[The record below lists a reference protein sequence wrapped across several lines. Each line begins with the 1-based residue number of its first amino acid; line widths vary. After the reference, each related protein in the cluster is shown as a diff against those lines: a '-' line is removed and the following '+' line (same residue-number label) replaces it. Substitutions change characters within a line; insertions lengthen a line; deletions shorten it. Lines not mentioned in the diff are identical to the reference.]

1 MINTKNINREI
12 MGLTPAERKQKVAKL
27 REEHEDYFHS
37 FQVKWKRNKIF
48 TQNL

>member
-12 MGLTPAERKQKVAKL
+12 MGLTPAERKQQVKMSYMLV
-27 REEHEDYFHS
+27 S